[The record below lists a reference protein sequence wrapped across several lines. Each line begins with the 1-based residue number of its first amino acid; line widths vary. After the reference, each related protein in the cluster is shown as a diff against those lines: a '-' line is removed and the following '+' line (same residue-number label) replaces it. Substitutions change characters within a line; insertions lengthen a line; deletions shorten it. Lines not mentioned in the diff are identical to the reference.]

1 MSLLDPKM
9 EIRMQTSNVALSVD
23 VATARAMMA
32 NNPDILIVDVRT
44 PGEFETAHVAGS
56 INLPLDQVDAH
67 LERLVNDAGGRILLM
82 CQSGN
87 RATAACTKLVNA
99 GLTGASII
107 AGGIN
112 AWIAAGG
119 PVERGRERWSLERQV
134 RLVAGLIVLLS
145 VVASLWVPE
154 ARFVAGFVGA
164 GLTFA
169 AMTNTCTMGM
179 LLSRLPYN
187 RGQACDV
194 DSATAR
200 LRPDRTRA

>member
-1 MSLLDPKM
+1 
-9 EIRMQTSNVALSVD
+9 MQTSTVALSVD

-44 PGEFETAHVAGS
+44 PAEFETAHVAGS

-67 LERLVNDAGGRILLM
+67 LERIVNDAGGRILLM

-87 RATAACTKLVNA
+87 RATSACTKLVNA
-99 GLTGASII
+99 GLTGASVIT
-107 AGGIN
+107 GGMN
-112 AWIAAGG
+112 AWIAGGG

-145 VVASLWVPE
+145 IVLSAWVPG

-164 GLTFA
+164 GLVFA
-169 AMTNTCTMGM
+169 AMTNTCTMGN

-187 RGQACDV
+187 RGQGCDV
-194 DSATAR
+194 DSAIAR
-200 LRPDRTRA
+200 LRRPERTRA